1 MPHAV
6 SIGTNP
12 QSGVRSLSY
21 RPECSGHE
29 DSLSACAHAQL
40 TSDSEGCSVAAVSC
54 LNSSTDSV
62 QPTHTA
68 AATDALAIPSSS
80 SSGSSFTSSSQNVYL
95 SPSFQSSRKTIVT
108 MTSQLPKRI
117 SSSSA
122 FITSTPP
129 LLITTSTGVGGVGG
143 VQPVVQPVVYG
154 SLAAVASVMTLST
167 LALTVYIMW
176 RGRRGHRAG
185 AGAAGE
191 DIYIVAMQDI

>member
-1 MPHAV
+1 MPHAA

-80 SSGSSFTSSSQNVYL
+80 GSSFTSSSQNVYL
-95 SPSFQSSRKTIVT
+95 SSSFQSSRKNIAT
-108 MTSQLPKRI
+108 MNSQLPKRI

-129 LLITTSTGVGGVGG
+129 LLITTSTGAGGVGG

-167 LALTVYIMW
+167 LALTVYIIW